1 MKTKTKILIALGLL
15 LLIIGTAY
23 AMDLKETNDVKIK
36 GDHLEIDGKQVAEI
50 KEYSSSDCIDSEILS
65 KDSAPIIKMIDDSG
79 AKEVSSVSNPKGVY
93 EFLTNDGMYY
103 SFAKGDKFYIVSIDQ
118 SNWKGTMLKEMD
130 EWCLL
135 NSK

>member
-23 AMDLKETNDVKIK
+23 AMDLKETNDVKVK

-103 SFAKGDKFYIVSIDQ
+103 SFSNGDKFYIVSIDQ